1 MAPIAVEV
9 VERPAAAA
17 DAPAAIDA
25 IDRAP
30 GIWLGCDVELPG
42 LYRREA
48 KAALDP
54 LLCIYLDGRRLRLVP
69 QGDLGRALAG
79 RLAALAAFERV
90 DGRLELGFGG
100 AAAEPHPAIA
110 LLRRLLAAFEIRE
123 PAFGLYGTL
132 AFDYWRLGRG
142 ADLPDDGRRRLV
154 LMLPQR
160 VLVVGDAGARWLE
173 FRFPGLGPLA
183 GAQAAM
189 GPARLERL
197 DDDLPPGGHA
207 AAVAQ
212 AVQRLRRGELCSL
225 VLSQTFRREVR
236 ADAAAA
242 FARLRRDNPYPA
254 MFFANLGGGERL
266 FGASPDVQVRS
277 DGEWVE
283 TAPVCGT
290 FRRGADPVD
299 DHEQAKALLASE
311 VDEASLALC
320 ADSDRND
327 KARVCVPGT
336 VELVARR
343 QLHAFSTI
351 LHTIDHTRGRA
362 RPDVDAFDL
371 VLAHATPATVT
382 GMPKAA
388 ARAAIDELE
397 GAWRGWYAGAAVRLG
412 SDGSCEA
419 LTMLRFARLVGG
431 RAEVRT
437 GGSLLADS
445 DPVREEA
452 ETRLKAESIFRVLAG
467 RSPRPPAAAAPEP
480 VRGRVRFDDG
490 GDALAALAREAL
502 VQAGVTIDD
511 AAPVTVL
518 GDGPLPRVLEREP
531 PTGARGLLAI
541 NHAALA
547 LLARDGA
554 PLEPLAPPQFGRA
567 LDCRALTGGWLEPLG
582 SFQAGVHATHRVPA
596 AALPAGWVLAAEGR
610 DGRVIAA
617 AHPARRIVALAFR
630 PDALRSLR
638 LGAGQAALRAA
649 LRWLL
654 ADGPVQAP
662 SLESTGPSIT
672 P

>member
-1 MAPIAVEV
+1 VTA
-9 VERPAAAA
+9 
-17 DAPAAIDA
+17 
-25 IDRAP
+25 
-30 GIWLGCDVELPG
+30 G
-42 LYRREA
+42 
-48 KAALDP
+48 DP
-54 LLCIYLDGRRLRLVP
+54 LLCIYLDGRRLRVLP
-69 QGDLGRALAG
+69 QGDLGRALG
-79 RLAALAAFERV
+79 QRLATLAAFERV
-90 DGRLELGFGG
+90 DGRLELVFGG
-100 AAAEPHPAIA
+100 AAVEPHPAIA
-110 LLRRLLAAFEIRE
+110 LLRRWLAAFDVRE

-132 AFDYWRLGRG
+132 AFDYWRLARG
-142 ADLPDDGRRRLV
+142 DALPDDGRRRLV

-160 VLVVGDAGARWLE
+160 VLLTGDRGARWLE
-173 FRFPGLGPLA
+173 FRFPGLEPLA
-183 GAQAAM
+183 GAQA
-189 GPARLERL
+189 GLEPVRFERL

-236 ADAAAA
+236 AGAAAA

-254 MFFANLGGGERL
+254 MFFAHLGGDERL

-343 QLHAFSTI
+343 RLHAFSTI

-362 RPDVDAFDL
+362 RPDVDGFDL

-382 GMPKAA
+382 GLPKPA
-388 ARAAIDELE
+388 ARSAIDELE
-397 GAWRGWYAGAAVRLG
+397 VTWRGWYAGAAVRLG

-419 LTMLRFARLVGG
+419 LTMLRFARLAGG

-445 DPVREEA
+445 DPAREEA

-467 RSPRPPAAAAPEP
+467 GSPRPLVTAVPEP
-480 VRGRVRFDDG
+480 VRCRLRFDDG

-502 VQAGVTIDD
+502 VQAGAVLDD

-518 GDGPLPRVLEREP
+518 GDGPLPRWLDRVP
-531 PTGARGLLAI
+531 PTGTRGTLAI
-541 NHAALA
+541 NHAAPA
-547 LLARDGA
+547 LFARDGA
-554 PLEPLAPPQFGRA
+554 PLDALALPQFGRV
-567 LDCRALTGGWLEPLG
+567 LDCRAIAGGWLEPLG
-582 SFQAGVHATHRVPA
+582 RFPAGIHTTHRVSA
-596 AALPAGWVLAAEGR
+596 AALPPGWVLAAEGA
-610 DGRVIAA
+610 DGRVVAA

-638 LGAGQAALRAA
+638 RGAGQAALRAA

-654 ADGPVQAP
+654 ADGPAQAP
-662 SLESTGPSIT
+662 SLESPGSSLTQERRRRR
-672 P
+672 